1 MIFAGPPSLAGP
13 VESAGHRFWQFDDPP
28 EDELAEVWSRV
39 PSLSPDE
46 QNALVIGEVFT
57 RLDATASLPGLRA
70 ACSQWQPDVVVRD
83 PNEYGSA
90 VAAELHGIP
99 HARVAIGLSAM
110 EGLALRM
117 CAAPL
122 DELRRAAGLPAD
134 PGAEALRSSPYLTM
148 FPASLEDPAG
158 PEQPHTV
165 RLRDPAWDAPP
176 PELPGWWADD
186 DTPLLYVT
194 FGSAAGGMEMAA
206 HLYAVAMEAVAD
218 LPLRALLTIGHDADL
233 DAFAAAPPNVRV
245 ERWVPQGDVLAH
257 AAAVVCHGGS
267 GSTLG
272 AIAAGL
278 PLVVVPLFAD
288 QPHNARRVAAV
299 GAGLVAWPDPG
310 AIRDA
315 VGRVL
320 KGESYRTAAESLAA
334 ELRRQRSIDA
344 AVDVLAGL
352 TGVSDNR

>member
-1 MIFAGPPSLAGP
+1 VRALFSSTRGAGHFGPLVPFADVCLRHGHDVIFAGPPSLAGP

-83 PNEYGSA
+83 SNEYGSA

-117 CAAPL
+117 CSAPL
-122 DELRRAAGLPAD
+122 DDLRRAAGLPAD

-218 LPLRALLTIGHDADL
+218 LPLRAPSPSATTPTWTRSRRRHRTCGSSVGSPRGTCWPMPL
-233 DAFAAAPPNVRV
+233 
-245 ERWVPQGDVLAH
+245 RWSA
-257 AAAVVCHGGS
+257 
-267 GSTLG
+267 TG
-272 AIAAGL
+272 ARARPWARSL
-278 PLVVVPLFAD
+278 PGCP
-288 QPHNARRVAAV
+288 
-299 GAGLVAWPDPG
+299 W
-310 AIRDA
+310 
-315 VGRVL
+315 
-320 KGESYRTAAESLAA
+320 S
-334 ELRRQRSIDA
+334 
-344 AVDVLAGL
+344 
-352 TGVSDNR
+352 